1 MKLSIAKVHRRDF
14 LKCGAAGAT
23 GLVVG
28 FCLPQRASAELA
40 PVAAS
45 AFAPNAWIRIAPD
58 DTITLV
64 IDKSEMGQGV
74 VTSLSMLLA
83 EELECDWKKIR
94 TEFAPADKAYF
105 NPIFGLQGT
114 GGSMSIRAS
123 WKPLS
128 QAGAS
133 AREMLIEA
141 AAQNWGVDK
150 STCRAESG
158 AVINTKT
165 NARAN
170 YGSLAAAAA
179 KIPPPKDVPLK
190 DPHNCKLV
198 GKPTKRLDT
207 PIKTNGRAQFGI
219 DVRVPGLLHAVV
231 ARCTVFGGKVATF
244 DAAKAKTLPGVKQ
257 VVQIPSGIAVVAD
270 NTWNAMEGR
279 RALDIK
285 WDEGANANLNSAAIS
300 KLFADRAEQP
310 GVEARKEGDVASA
323 LSSAA
328 KKVEAVYEVP
338 YLAHAT
344 MEPMNCTAH
353 VRPDGVDVWVP
364 TQFQTTTEM
373 SAAKISGLKPEQ
385 IHVHTTYLGTGFGRR
400 AEQDFVLEA
409 LETSKA
415 VGAPVQ
421 VTWSREDDMHHDFY
435 RPASYCR
442 FTAGLGEDGMPVA
455 WTNRI
460 ACPSIFSRFFGPE
473 SLKTKGLDNSSVEG
487 AADIPYSI
495 PNILVDYQL
504 TEPGVP
510 VGFWRSVGSSQNAF
524 FTESFVDELAAAA
537 GKDPFEFRRQLLQ
550 KSPRHLGVLDL
561 VAAKAGWGAPPPAGR
576 FRGIAVAK
584 AFDTYVG
591 QVAEIS
597 VDRKDGSLRVHRVV
611 CAVDC
616 GRVVNPATVEAQM
629 QGGIVY
635 GLTAAL
641 KDEITIDRGRV
652 QQSNFNNYDMLR
664 MNEMPH
670 IEVHIVPSTESPTGC
685 GEPGVPPVAPAVGN
699 AVFAAT
705 GKRIRRLPIR
715 GEDLA

>member
-1 MKLSIAKVHRRDF
+1 MKLSAAKVQRREF
-14 LKCGAAGAT
+14 LRSSAVGAT
-23 GLVVG
+23 GLVLA
-28 FCLPQRASAELA
+28 FYLPQKASAELA
-40 PVAAS
+40 PVVAN
-45 AFAPNAWIRIAPD
+45 AFAPNAWIRITPD

-83 EELECDWKKIR
+83 EELECDWRRIN

-105 NPIFGLQGT
+105 NPIFGMQGT

-133 AREMLIEA
+133 ARVMLIEA
-141 AAQNWGVDK
+141 AAQKWGVDK
-150 STCRAESG
+150 SSCRAENG
-158 AVINTKT
+158 AVVNTKT
-165 NARAN
+165 NARAS

-179 KIPPPKDVPLK
+179 KLTPPKDVPLK
-190 DPHNCKLV
+190 DPQNCKLV

-207 PIKTNGRAQFGI
+207 PLKTNGKAQFGI
-219 DVRVPGLLHAVV
+219 DVRAPGILHAVV
-231 ARCTVFGGKVATF
+231 ARCPVFGGKVASF
-244 DAAKAKTLPGVKQ
+244 DATKAKAVPGVKH
-257 VVQIPSGIAVVAD
+257 VVQISSGIAVVAD
-270 NTWNAMEGR
+270 NTWNAMEGQR
-279 RALDIK
+279 VLEVK
-285 WDEGANANLNSAAIS
+285 WDEGPNANLNSAAIS
-300 KLFADRAEQP
+300 KLLADRAAQP
-310 GVEARKEGDVASA
+310 GVEARKEGDAPSA
-323 LSSAA
+323 LSSTA
-328 KKVEAVYEVP
+328 KKIEAVYEVP

-344 MEPMNCTAH
+344 MEPMNCTAD
-353 VRPDGVDVWVP
+353 VRSDGVDVWVP

-373 SAAKISGLKPEQ
+373 SVAKISGLKPEQ

-415 VGAPVQ
+415 VGAPIQ
-421 VTWSREDDMHHDFY
+421 VTWSREDDMQHDFY

-442 FTAGLGEDGMPVA
+442 FAAGLGSDGMPAA

-473 SLKTKGLDNSSVEG
+473 SLKKKGLDDSSVEG

-504 TEPGVP
+504 TEPGIP

-524 FTESFVDELAAAA
+524 FSESFVDELAAAS
-537 GKDPFEFRRQLLQ
+537 GKDPYEFRRKLLQ
-550 KSPRHLGVLDL
+550 KAQRYLGVLEL
-561 VAAKAGWGAPPPAGR
+561 AATKAGWGTPAPTSR

-584 AFDTYVG
+584 AFDTYVAE
-591 QVAEIS
+591 VAEIS
-597 VDRKDGSLRVHRVV
+597 VDRKEGSLHVHRVV

-616 GRVVNPATVEAQM
+616 GRVVNPSIVEAQM

-641 KDEITIDRGRV
+641 KGEITIDRGRV
-652 QQSNFNNYDMLR
+652 EQSNFNNYDMLR
-664 MNEMPH
+664 INEMPH

-685 GEPGVPPVAPAVGN
+685 GEPGVPPIAPAVCN

-715 GEDLA
+715 GEDLV